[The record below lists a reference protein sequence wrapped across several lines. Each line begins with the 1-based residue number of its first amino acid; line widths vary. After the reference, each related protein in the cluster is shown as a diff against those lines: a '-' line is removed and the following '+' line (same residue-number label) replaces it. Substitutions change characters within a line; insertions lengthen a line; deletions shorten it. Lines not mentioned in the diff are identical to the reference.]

1 MSEIMVSEE
10 VAAALRDKRPIVA
23 LESAV
28 ITHGLPRPHN
38 LETALALEGEVRA
51 GAAMPAT
58 VAIVSGQARVG
69 LSGDELAN
77 LANTDDADK
86 ISPRDLGIALAGL
99 GRSFGGTT
107 VAATMQIAARAGLAV
122 FATGGI
128 GGVHRGANLS
138 FDISADLPT
147 LARTPM
153 LVVCSGAKAILNLP
167 ATREW
172 LETAG
177 VPVLGWQTDEFPAF
191 YSPSSGLNVDLRAN
205 TAAEAVA
212 VAWEHWGAGLSS
224 AVIVAVPPPVETAID
239 AIELDGVIA
248 QALAEAER
256 IGVRGRS
263 VTPFLL
269 DAVRIATSGRSMTTN
284 IALLRN
290 NAAVAAAIA
299 REYYGRG
306 R

>member
-1 MSEIMVSEE
+1 MSEIIVSEE
-10 VAAALRDKRPIVA
+10 VAAALREQRPIVA
-23 LESAV
+23 LESAL

-51 GAAMPAT
+51 GEAMPAT
-58 VAIVSGQARVG
+58 VAIIGGQARVG
-69 LSGDELAN
+69 LGGDELAA
-77 LANTDDADK
+77 LANADDAAK

-99 GRSFGGTT
+99 GCSFGGTT

-128 GGVHRGANLS
+128 GGVHRGASVS
-138 FDISADLPT
+138 FDISADLPM

-153 LVVCSGAKAILNLP
+153 LVVCSGAKAILDLP

-177 VPVLGWQTDEFPAF
+177 VPLLGWQTDEFPAF
-191 YSPSSGLNVDLRAN
+191 YSLSSGLNVDLRIN

-212 VAWEHWGAGLSS
+212 VAWEHWGAGLPS
-224 AVIVAVPPPVETAID
+224 AVIVAVPPPAEATID
-239 AIELDGVIA
+239 ATELDGIIS

-256 IGVRGRS
+256 SGVRGRA

-269 DAVRIATSGRSMTTN
+269 DAVRIASNGRSMTTN
-284 IALLRN
+284 IALLRH

-299 REYYGRG
+299 RECYGSG